1 MKMRS
6 NRLNNGFVGS
16 GQLQNSLTGCISL
29 NKHAIDNL
37 YVQQFVRPYS
47 RPSEWVALPT
57 VSASEQKV
65 VLIWAVYD
73 NDSNFTSFDFQGN
86 YTVDWGDGSGTSSYS
101 SGVTAEKI
109 YTRATYSALSSS
121 VYKGYKTLLITIT
134 PQAGQNLTSM
144 SLCRRHGAASLPLYY
159 SQGLLAVRMSAPN
172 LSTAFFT
179 SADEAGT
186 LTANNPML
194 EEIEWI
200 GSAPLTSV
208 RLSGAHK
215 LINIISFP
223 SIRNCTSLNSAFY
236 RCYSLQL
243 LPPGMF
249 ETNSATD
256 LGACFLDCTNLLEVP
271 SFDTNACTVGGMNLM
286 FTNCVS
292 LLRIGYF
299 RSNHIKNLSQ
309 TFQNCVS
316 LIEIPPIDISSSTD
330 NNQMFS
336 GAGSLREIKG
346 NFATPS
352 ASATNYNSMFAN
364 TASLRELPEINL
376 ANATTATLFMVAAR
390 NVRSVPPLNMPL
402 VTNTTSFFNGC
413 TQLEEISGITTGTAL
428 TNISSM
434 FSDCRSLKRIPK
446 FNTSKVTTAAS
457 ALVNC
462 RALTEVPDLDFSSIT
477 TMTTMFTNTN
487 SLARFQVTG
496 ITSASFSVAGA
507 ILGATQLNEIYTN
520 LGTAAGSPTITVS
533 NNWGTATDNP
543 AIATGKGWLVTG

>member
-1 MKMRS
+1 MRR
-6 NRLNNGFVGS
+6 NRLNNGFVGN

-65 VLIWAVYD
+65 VLICAVYD
-73 NDSNFTSFDFQGN
+73 NDSNFTSFVFQGN
-86 YTVDWGDGSGTSSYS
+86 YTVDWGDGSGTSSFS

-121 VYKGYKTLLITIT
+121 VYRGYKTLLITIT

-144 SLCRRHGAASLPLYY
+144 TLCQRHSNASLPSFYG
-159 SQGLLAVRMSAPN
+159 QGILAVRMSAPN
-172 LSTAFFT
+172 LTTAFFA
-179 SADEAGT
+179 SADEAGS
-186 LTANNPML
+186 LTASNPML

-200 GSAPLTSV
+200 GSAPLTSFRV
-208 RLSGAHK
+208 SAAFK
-215 LINIISFP
+215 LRNIISFP
-223 SIRNCTSLNSAFY
+223 STRNCTSMSAIFY

-256 LGACFLDCTNLLEVP
+256 FLACFLDCTSLLEVP
-271 SFDTNACTVGGMNLM
+271 SFNTNACTSGNGMALM
-286 FTNCVS
+286 FTNCLA
-292 LLRIGYF
+292 LLRIGDF
-299 RSNHIKNLSQ
+299 RSNHIKNFSQ
-309 TFQNCVS
+309 AFQNCPS

-330 NNQMFS
+330 NSQMFS

-352 ASATNYNSMFAN
+352 VSATNYNSMFAN
-364 TASLRELPEINL
+364 AAALQELPAINL
-376 ANATTATLFMVAAR
+376 ANATTATSFMNGVR
-390 NVRSVPPLNMPL
+390 SVRSVPPLNMPL
-402 VTNTTSFFNGC
+402 VTNTTSFFNNC
-413 TQLEEISGITTGTAL
+413 TQLEEISGMTTGTAL
-428 TNISSM
+428 TNITTM
-434 FSDCRSLKRIPK
+434 FSDCRALKRIPN
-446 FNTSKVTTAAS
+446 FNTSKVTNATS
-457 ALVNC
+457 AFNAC
-462 RALTEVPDLDFSSIT
+462 YSLTEVPNLDFSSIT
-477 TMTTMFTNTN
+477 NMTTSLANTR

-520 LGTAAGSPTITVS
+520 LGTAAGSPTITVTG
-533 NNWGTATDNP
+533 NWGTATDNT
-543 AIATGKGWLVTG
+543 AIATGKGWTVSG